1 MITFTKKTRFDH
13 AVSDLFAWHKRPG
26 ALERLTPPWE
36 RVQILER
43 QGGIDD
49 GGRVRLRV
57 KVGPFWREFVSW
69 HDNYEENRRFRDV
82 AVTSPFRSWTHVHKF
97 ADVEGGSELEDAI
110 EYELPTGYGFLVA
123 GMVRR
128 KTERG
133 FAYRHATTRND
144 LARHAA
150 FAARPRLRV
159 AITGATG
166 MVGRTLSSFLTTGG
180 HTVVPISRG
189 KQWDP
194 LENKFDA
201 AMLEGVDAVV
211 HLAGENI
218 AGRRWDD
225 VVKWELVES
234 RVRGTALIADAA
246 ARRGVKTMISA
257 SATGYYGNRGD
268 EVLTERSAPG
278 KGFLADLCKRW
289 EIATDRAKHAGVRV
303 VNLRLGVI
311 LTSAGGA
318 LDKMLFPF
326 RMGAGGR
333 LGSGRQYM
341 PWIGL
346 DDAIYAIHHLLF
358 ADGAAGPVLAVADSA
373 TNRDFTKALGR
384 ALHRPTIFPMPA
396 FAARLAFGEVADEA
410 LLSSQRCEPVR
421 LREAGFV
428 FQHPKLDDVLK
439 HTLGA

>member
-1 MITFTKKTRFDH
+1 MTSFSQKSRFEYPV
-13 AVSDLFAWHKRPG
+13 ADLFAWHKRPG

-36 RVQILER
+36 RVRILER
-43 QGGIDD
+43 QGGIHD
-49 GGRVRLRV
+49 GGRVRLQV

-69 HDNYEENRRFRDV
+69 HDDYEENRRFRDV
-82 AVTSPFRSWTHVHKF
+82 AVRSPFRSWTHVHTF
-97 ADVEGGSELEDAI
+97 NEVEGGSELEDAI
-110 EYELPTGYGFLVA
+110 EYELPKGYGFLVA

-128 KTERG
+128 KTDRG
-133 FAYRHATTRND
+133 FAYRHETTKND

-159 AITGATG
+159 AITGASG
-166 MVGRTLSSFLTTGG
+166 LVGRALSSFLTTGG

-201 AMLEGVDAVV
+201 SLLEGVDAVV

-218 AGRRWDD
+218 AARRWDE

-246 ARRGVKTMISA
+246 ARLGVKTMISA
-257 SATGYYGNRGD
+257 SATGLYGSRGD
-268 EVLTERSAPG
+268 EVLTETSAPG

-289 EIATDRAKHAGVRV
+289 EIATDRAKYAGVRV

-318 LDKMLFPF
+318 LDKMLLPF

-358 ADGAAGPVLAVADSA
+358 VDGVAGPVLAVADST
-373 TNRDFTKALGR
+373 TNVDFTKALGR
-384 ALHRPTIFPMPA
+384 ALHRPTIFPIPA

-410 LLSSQRCEPVR
+410 LLSSQRCEAGR
-421 LREAGFV
+421 LRDAGFV
-428 FQHPKLDDVLK
+428 FQHPTLVNVLK
-439 HTLGA
+439 HTLGG